1 MPAILSE
8 MKLIA
13 LLPVALMV
21 SACAAPPPKVA
32 PAERE
37 LPSGPPPHQTDIT
50 FIRQTTAQDLLWSA
64 KQRFGEA
71 VVRRA
76 LAAPS
81 YIFAK
86 HYPGMM
92 PPPPPHAG
100 PDWKYP
106 DPPVA
111 VLVRENGQWLVATSD
126 GFRQARP
133 DKIAEVESVLAEESF
148 WTGPAWAPPG
158 CTDSGG
164 SLLLAKIPSK
174 AEVVRSANCGITGRS
189 ETLVFRALE
198 A

>member
-1 MPAILSE
+1 

-13 LLPVALMV
+13 LLPVAFLL
-21 SACAAPPPKVA
+21 SACTAVPPQA
-32 PAERE
+32 SPAMRE
-37 LPSGPPPHQTDIT
+37 LPSGPPLQQNDIT
-50 FIRQTTAQDLLWSA
+50 FIRQTTEQDLLWSA

-71 VVRRA
+71 AVRRA

-92 PPPPPHAG
+92 PPPPPGAG
-100 PDWKYP
+100 PGWKYP

-111 VLVRENGQWLVATSD
+111 ILVRENGQWLVATTE

-133 DKIAEVESVLAEESF
+133 DKIAEIESVLAEESF
-148 WTGPAWAPPG
+148 WAGPVWAPPG

-164 SLLLAKIPSK
+164 SLLLAKIP
-174 AEVVRSANCGITGRS
+174 ARRELVRSANCGITGRS